1 MASKWQGFVNLLSAK
16 DLAVL
21 HDECRARMSSDLEE
35 LSNGLTPG
43 GNYLL
48 ALGHKADAIN
58 LVRARKH
65 WKMLDTMDFMDT
77 VIALPLRV

>member
-1 MASKWQGFVNLLSAK
+1 MATKWTGFVNSLSAR
-16 DLAVL
+16 DLAML
-21 HDECRARMSSDLEE
+21 YDECHVRMSSDLEE
-35 LSNGLTPG
+35 LPNGLTPG
-43 GNYLL
+43 ENYLL

-77 VIALPLRV
+77 VIPLPLEV